1 MDNGFPNTIS
11 LHVFTFDFVALLNK
25 IGAPN
30 ILIKPPYILL
40 SFKDYIF
47 KKNLFLMDAD
57 YGQTLSFPICFHGN
71 AENMLCFR
79 ELGIDPFMNSNDNIS
94 WNRPSPAV
102 WFRCAYGP
110 YQSQLILADKQGTDR
125 SENARWPTQS
135 I

>member
-1 MDNGFPNTIS
+1 
-11 LHVFTFDFVALLNK
+11 
-25 IGAPN
+25 
-30 ILIKPPYILL
+30 
-40 SFKDYIF
+40 
-47 KKNLFLMDAD
+47 MDAE

-94 WNRPSPAV
+94 WNRPSAVV
-102 WFRCAYGP
+102 WFRCAYGL

-125 SENARWPTQS
+125 SENARWPIQS